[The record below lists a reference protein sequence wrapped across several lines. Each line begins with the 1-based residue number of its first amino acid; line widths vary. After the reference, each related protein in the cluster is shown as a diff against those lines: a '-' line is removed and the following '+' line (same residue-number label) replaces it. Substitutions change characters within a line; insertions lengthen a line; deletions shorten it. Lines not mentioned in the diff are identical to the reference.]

1 MTKLSAELLVKE
13 EAEESEAEVEAVESP
28 HNLSPERVTLPR
40 ALESSQVTLPSAPE
54 SSQAENSAQGTPSSS
69 QRLRLLA
76 PFPATASQAAGQSNP
91 SVPSALTSSPRPA
104 PLHSVQSPRVSF
116 SEESARQQQVSAK
129 TPQSQMA
136 ESANRP
142 ASAKSRPAP
151 SESAKNMK
159 QLDEIKALTMHG
171 MVDASGDGKRLVF
184 LTHYQASL
192 FSVET
197 IPMLLEAFDIKGY
210 KLVIT
215 FLPAKGGTATLNYG
229 MIEKFKGLSKTDPNY
244 IERCKEVLEIQAS
257 RDPSTGIKQDV
268 LPIAPFA
275 DEQDLYQAEWKLECF
290 MRDVLVPLAAETQ
303 ASVALSLAFF
313 LSLTGTLSH
322 TRTHLPDAQTQ
333 THTQIHTDSRTR
345 AHRQAQ
351 THTHTGTHHR
361 GSLPGRFTAYDV
373 FPRGQGPRV

>member
-1 MTKLSAELLVKE
+1 
-13 EAEESEAEVEAVESP
+13 
-28 HNLSPERVTLPR
+28 
-40 ALESSQVTLPSAPE
+40 
-54 SSQAENSAQGTPSSS
+54 
-69 QRLRLLA
+69 
-76 PFPATASQAAGQSNP
+76 
-91 SVPSALTSSPRPA
+91 
-104 PLHSVQSPRVSF
+104 
-116 SEESARQQQVSAK
+116 
-129 TPQSQMA
+129 
-136 ESANRP
+136 
-142 ASAKSRPAP
+142 
-151 SESAKNMK
+151 MK
-159 QLDEIKALTMHG
+159 QITQLDEIKALTMHG

-303 ASVALSLAFF
+303 ASVARLLA
-313 LSLTGTLSH
+313 
-322 TRTHLPDAQTQ
+322 LPLLYPC
-333 THTQIHTDSRTR
+333 R
-345 AHRQAQ
+345 
-351 THTHTGTHHR
+351 
-361 GSLPGRFTAYDV
+361 P
-373 FPRGQGPRV
+373 PRKKHKHGCFV